1 LVPSTGKM
9 KDARVETSVT
19 ENANADRAGGEL
31 AEADRDRMCYPP
43 EPVGR
48 HGNGQDTSKAAPADR
63 SLGFLLRDTS
73 RLMRRRFV
81 QRAKEAGLHLN
92 RSEALVL
99 VHVSESPGTSQA
111 RLANALDIETISV
124 VRLIDTLQDAGLI
137 ERRPHPTDRR
147 IRTLWLTAAA
157 EAALT
162 QILAIAGFV
171 DAQALT
177 DISEKEHQ
185 KLLHLL
191 DTIRSNLTPA
201 GDSATL
207 RSDEDA
213 AA

>member
-1 LVPSTGKM
+1 MS
-9 KDARVETSVT
+9 
-19 ENANADRAGGEL
+19 NADRAGGEL
-31 AEADRDRMCYPP
+31 GEADRDRMCRPP
-43 EPVGR
+43 EPAGGR
-48 HGNGQDTSKAAPADR
+48 GNWQDMGKSTPADR

-73 RLMRRRFV
+73 RLIRRRFV

-99 VHVSESPGTSQA
+99 VHVSQSPGTSQA

-147 IRTLWLTAAA
+147 VRTLWLTAAA

-162 QILAIAGFV
+162 QIQAIAGFV
-171 DAQALT
+171 DAQALA
-177 DISEKEHQ
+177 DISETEHQ

-191 DTIRSNLTPA
+191 DTIRSNLAPT
-201 GDSATL
+201 GESATC

>member
-1 LVPSTGKM
+1 MTEKPS
-9 KDARVETSVT
+9 
-19 ENANADRAGGEL
+19 ADWAGGEL
-31 AEADRDRMCYPP
+31 VEADRDSLCGSP
-43 EPVGR
+43 EPVGGR
-48 HGNGQDTSKAAPADR
+48 GNWQEMGRGSTPADR

-81 QRAKEAGLHLN
+81 QRAKEAGLNLN

-99 VHVSESPGTSQA
+99 VHVSQSPGTSQT

-147 IRTLWLTAAA
+147 IRTLWLTPAA

-162 QILAIAGFV
+162 QIQAIAGFV

-177 DISEKEHQ
+177 DLSEKEHQ
-185 KLLHLL
+185 KLLYLL
-191 DTIRSNLTPA
+191 DTIRSNLAPVA
-201 GDSATL
+201 ESATF

>member
-1 LVPSTGKM
+1 M
-9 KDARVETSVT
+9 KDTGVEMSVT
-19 ENANADRAGGEL
+19 EKANAGRAGEGL
-31 AEADRDRMCYPP
+31 VEADRERLCQPP
-43 EPVGR
+43 EHLRG
-48 HGNGQDTSKAAPADR
+48 HGNGQDMSKSAPADR

-99 VHVSESPGTSQA
+99 VHVSQSPGTSQT

-147 IRTLWLTAAA
+147 VRTLWLTAAA
-157 EAALT
+157 EDALT
-162 QILAIAGFV
+162 QIRAIAGFV
-171 DAQALT
+171 DAQALA
-177 DISEKEHQ
+177 DISETEHQ

-191 DTIRSNLTPA
+191 DTIRSNLAPT
-201 GDSATL
+201 GESTTC